1 MNKNKT
7 ILIGCIAFPVILII
21 AFLIGFFSTKNSL
34 GVSTKVPTEAWLH
47 VNPTAM
53 IADYSEI
60 MPMKWFGS
68 SMNSA
73 EDMARKI
80 RAAATDSRIKGL
92 LIEPHYIQVNMPAL
106 GEIGKA
112 LEEFKKSGKPIVAY
126 GEMMGQG
133 DYLLAT
139 YAKEIYL
146 EPSASAGLLLE
157 GVSANVLFYKDLF
170 AKLGIKMHV
179 MQIGEFKGAGE
190 PYSQNA
196 LSEGTRKNLEAVLAD
211 RYAILKG
218 QISTRRKLT
227 PEKVSELFEQR
238 PDFFLSAAKAKEWG
252 LIDYPMSR
260 LDMLAKL
267 NIKDEQLLKISAY
280 KGDVPKTG
288 KDKVAVVYLNGEI
301 TANTGNEFSDQATIN
316 SAKVERIIEDIRD
329 DKAVKAIVLRINSPG
344 GSALESE
351 KIYQQLIKLK
361 KDYPLVVSMGGV
373 AASGGYYISCA
384 GDYMMADNAAITGSI
399 GVIMMIPETEGLGK
413 KLGLNSQTLRFGK
426 FAGAFNMF
434 EKYDPALLQSLKE
447 SSEGTYTEFK
457 NRVMTAR
464 KFEAAYLDSVAEGRV
479 FSAEDAKA
487 NRLIDEI
494 GDLQAAIAKAA
505 DLVNLKSYSVANFPQ
520 KISFLSLLQDSE
532 LFQMRQ
538 LLHFNFDPAK
548 ALEKELQNLPAA
560 YEWQYLMPHKFEEY
574 EERQF

>member
-1 MNKNKT
+1 MSKNKT
-7 ILIGCIAFPVILII
+7 ILIGCIAFPVILVI
-21 AFLIGFFSTKNSL
+21 AFFIGFISTRNAI
-34 GVSTKVPTEAWLH
+34 GTTAKVPSDAWLH

-53 IADYSEI
+53 ISDYSEI
-60 MPMKWFGS
+60 MPLKWFGS

-73 EDMARKI
+73 EEMACKI
-80 RAAATDSRIKGL
+80 RAAATDPRIKGL
-92 LIEPHYIQVNMPAL
+92 LIEPHYIQTNMASL

-112 LEEFKKSGKPIVAY
+112 LEDFRQSGKPLVAY

-139 YAKEIYL
+139 YAQEIYM

-157 GVSANVLFYKDLF
+157 GVSANVMFYKDLF

-196 LSEGTRKNLEAVLAD
+196 LGEGTRKNLEAVLSD
-211 RYAILKG
+211 RYALLKNL
-218 QISTRRKLT
+218 IATRRKLS

-238 PDFFLSAAKAKEWG
+238 PDFFLSATSAQKWG
-252 LIDYPMSR
+252 LVDYPMSR

-280 KGDVPKTG
+280 KAEAPKML
-288 KDKVAVVYLNGEI
+288 KDKVAVVYLSGEI
-301 TANTGNEFSDQATIN
+301 TPISGNEFSSQATIN
-316 SAKVERIIEDIRD
+316 SAKVEQIIEAIRE

-351 KIYQQLIKLK
+351 KIYQQLVKLK
-361 KDYPLVVSMGGV
+361 KDYPLVVSMGGM

-384 GDYMMADNAAITGSI
+384 ADYMMADQAAITGSI

-413 KLGLNSQTLRFGK
+413 KLGINSQTLRFGK
-426 FAGAFNMF
+426 FAGAFNTF

-447 SSEGTYTEFK
+447 SSEGTYAEFK
-457 NRVMTAR
+457 SRVMTAR
-464 KFEAAYLDSVAEGRV
+464 KFEAAHLDSVAEGRV
-479 FSAEDAKA
+479 FSAEDAKN

-494 GDLQAAIAKAA
+494 GDLQAAVDKAA
-505 DLVNLKSYSVANFPQ
+505 NLANLKNFSVANFPD
-520 KISFLSLLQDSE
+520 KVSFLSMVKDSE

-538 LLHFNFDPAK
+538 LLNFNLDPAK
-548 ALEKELQNLPAA
+548 ALEKELHNLPAA
-560 YEWQYLMPHKFEEY
+560 YEWHYLMPHKFEEY